1 MGYRLMLGVARH
13 CLLYSGRSNKSVS
26 YRRGKAPRP
35 TLRILIFKTP
45 LVCTSI
51 GGDRSSSAQRHEKF
65 GGESATAWRK
75 TTWTIWRES
84 NDRVTN
90 TGGGGGTLKIATD
103 RRTNEIRNEICL
115 RSGIHRAAGNMGRK
129 FIMAND
135 LFYALAFVKIII
147 AIFVRTV
154 VFSPFNNGGC
164 LISWRNVSTS
174 TRRAILGCRQ
184 FPRHFMLRSCTWNV
198 SQVLREFY
206 YLRIST
212 KPRRDYRGVC
222 RRWRIFIATMT
233 YAASTVSTR
242 DSYFTAGGR
251 TGGGSFRFRAGCL

>member
-51 GGDRSSSAQRHEKF
+51 AGDRSSSAPRREKF

-75 TTWTIWRES
+75 TTRTIWRES

-90 TGGGGGTLKIATD
+90 TGGTEN
-103 RRTNEIRNEICL
+103 RRSTEERTKFVMKFAFDP
-115 RSGIHRAAGNMGRK
+115 IHRAAGNMSRK
-129 FIMAND
+129 FVTAND
-135 LFYALAFVKIII
+135 LFYAVAVCQNYHCYFYSDACFSLSITAGVWFLGGTK
-147 AIFVRTV
+147 VR
-154 VFSPFNNGGC
+154 
-164 LISWRNVSTS
+164 
-174 TRRAILGCRQ
+174 RRGAILGCRQ

-233 YAASTVSTR
+233 YAASAVSTR
-242 DSYFTAGGR
+242 DSYFTTR
-251 TGGGSFRFRAGCL
+251 RRKFPFRAGCL